1 MDSAAD
7 AEAQL
12 ALQRL
17 KWKRVSS
24 TTGPAPRPRHGHNAV
39 AIKELIIIFGGGN
52 DGIVDELHVLNTG
65 KKMADKMAACAL
77 YTFQY
82 STVTS
87 YSSPKHI
94 FHCDYHTGS
103 RFLLDNAPV
112 FIRNWRDTPQAA
124 SLPPSLPPP
133 PQPPTSGLLLRCV
146 GRSRVA
152 VRRLGSSVTAFGCS
166 SLEEWWSMDATQ
178 TTYAIL
184 YI

>member
-94 FHCDYHTGS
+94 FHCDHHTGS
-103 RFLLDNAPV
+103 LDNTSFHTQLERHP
-112 FIRNWRDTPQAA
+112 
-124 SLPPSLPPP
+124 SSCLSPSLPLPRSH
-133 PQPPTSGLLLRCV
+133 QPV
-146 GRSRVA
+146 V
-152 VRRLGSSVTAFGCS
+152 CS
-166 SLEEWWSMDATQ
+166 SGAW
-178 TTYAIL
+178 
-184 YI
+184 